1 MAVNDTDGLIGLAGV
16 VLLALLMAVGLLC
29 VALTDGCGYGATTC
43 AVVDVAKT
51 VCDTTPVR
59 YLDSHGR
66 EQTEQVPTSEL
77 RALAE
82 RTRASRFV
90 DGGAE

>member
-1 MAVNDTDGLIGLAGV
+1 MKCR
-16 VLLALLMAVGLLC
+16 LLC
-29 VALTDGCGYGATTC
+29 ATVVCLVSGCGYGATTC

-59 YLDSHGR
+59 YLDSQGN
-66 EQTEQVPTSEL
+66 EQTEQVPTDEIRL
-77 RALAE
+77 LAE
-82 RTRASRFV
+82 RTRAARMQ